1 MKRLNCWPLA
11 NSKYRNMA
19 INKRDY
25 YEVLGVTRSA
35 TDQDLKKS
43 YRRLAHQHHPDKN
56 QSDPEAEE
64 KFKEAAEAYAVLS
77 NPEQR
82 QRYDRFGHAGVSSS
96 AANAAWGAP
105 GFGGIED
112 ILGDLFGF
120 GDVFGAAGRTGSRR
134 SAAQRGAD
142 LRYDLEITLE
152 QAAVGMT
159 AQLRIPKMET
169 CESCSGSGALP
180 GTKPETCRTCQGAGQ
195 VRFQQGFFS
204 VSRTCSACRGAGQV
218 INSPCE
224 SCRGAGRVE
233 REKSIEVRI
242 PAGVETGSR
251 LRLQAEGESGM
262 LGGPAGDLYVV
273 IHVAEHEE
281 FERQGNNLY
290 ASVPV
295 TFAQAALG
303 AEISVKTLSGDQS
316 LKVPAGTQTGTVFRV
331 RGQGMPVLGGRGKG
345 DLFVSVSVITP
356 TTLTREQ
363 RKILEQLA
371 KIETQDLEDKKLVD
385 KVRDIFG

>member
-1 MKRLNCWPLA
+1 
-11 NSKYRNMA
+11 MA
-19 INKRDY
+19 VNKRDY
-25 YEVLGVTRSA
+25 YEVLGVDRGAS
-35 TDQDLKKS
+35 DQDLKKA
-43 YRRLAHQHHPDKN
+43 YRRLAHQFHPDKN

-64 KFKEAAEAYAVLS
+64 KFKEAAEAYAILS
-77 NPEQR
+77 NSDQR

-96 AANAAWGAP
+96 AANASWGAP

-120 GDVFGAAGRTGSRR
+120 GDVFGAGGRGSSRR
-134 SAAQRGAD
+134 SSSQRGAD

-152 QAAVGMT
+152 QAAEGLT
-159 AQLRIPKMET
+159 AQLRIPKLET
-169 CESCSGSGALP
+169 CETCTGSGAKP
-180 GTKPETCRTCQGAGQ
+180 GTKPEVCRTCQGAGQ

-204 VSRTCSACRGAGQV
+204 VSRTCSTCRGVGQV
-218 INSPCE
+218 ISSPCE
-224 SCRGAGRVE
+224 TCRGAGRVE
-233 REKSIEVRI
+233 HEKSIEVKI

-251 LRLQAEGESGM
+251 LRLQAEGESGTF
-262 LGGPAGDLYVV
+262 GGPPGDLYVV

-290 ASVPV
+290 SSVPI

-303 AEISVKTLSGDQS
+303 AEVQVKTLHGNES

-345 DLFVSVSVITP
+345 DMFVSVSVITP
-356 TTLTREQ
+356 TSLTREQ
-363 RKILEQLA
+363 RKLLEQLS
-371 KIETQDLEDKKLVD
+371 KIETEDLQDKRLVD

>member
-1 MKRLNCWPLA
+1 
-11 NSKYRNMA
+11 MA

-25 YEVLGVTRSA
+25 YEVLGVSRSV
-35 TDQDLKKS
+35 TEQDLKS
-43 YRRLAHQHHPDKN
+43 AYRRLAHQHHPDKN
-56 QSDPEAEE
+56 QGDPHSED

-77 NPEQR
+77 DPEQR
-82 QRYDRFGHAGVSSS
+82 KRYDRFGHAGVSS
-96 AANAAWGAP
+96 AASAAWGAP

-120 GDVFGAAGRTGSRR
+120 GDVFSGGGRAGARR
-134 SAAQRGAD
+134 SGAQRGAD

-159 AQLRIPKMET
+159 AQLRIPKLEACET
-169 CESCSGSGALP
+169 CSGAGSAP
-180 GTKPETCRTCQGAGQ
+180 GTQPEPCRTCEGAGQ

-204 VSRTCSACRGAGQV
+204 VSRTCSNCRGTGQV
-218 INSPCE
+218 ITSPCE
-224 SCRGAGRVE
+224 TCRGAGRVE
-233 REKSIEVRI
+233 AEKSIEVKI

-251 LRLQAEGESGM
+251 LRLQREGESGAY
-262 LGGPAGDLYVV
+262 GGPAGDLYVV

-303 AEISVKTLSGDQS
+303 AEINVKTLNGEQS

-331 RGQGMPVLGGRGKG
+331 RGQGMPVLGSRGRG
-345 DLFVSVSVITP
+345 DLFVAVSVVTP
-356 TTLTREQ
+356 RTLNREQ
-363 RKILEQLA
+363 RKLLEQLA

>member
-1 MKRLNCWPLA
+1 
-11 NSKYRNMA
+11 MA

-25 YEVLGVTRSA
+25 YEILGVTRSA
-35 TDQDLKKS
+35 TDQDLKS
-43 YRRLAHQHHPDKN
+43 AYRRLAHQHHPDKN
-56 QSDPEAEE
+56 QGDPHSED

-77 NPEQR
+77 DPEQR
-82 QRYDRFGHAGVSSS
+82 GRYDRFGHAGVSSG
-96 AANAAWGAP
+96 AGAAWGAP
-105 GFGGIED
+105 GFSNIED

-120 GDVFGAAGRTGSRR
+120 GDVFGAGARAGSRR
-134 SAAQRGAD
+134 SVAQRGAD

-159 AQLRIPKMET
+159 AQLRIPKLET
-169 CESCSGSGALP
+169 CETCNGSGAAP
-180 GTKPETCRTCQGAGQ
+180 GTRPETCRTCQGAGQ

-204 VSRTCSACRGAGQV
+204 VSRTCSNCRGAGQV

-224 SCRGAGRVE
+224 ACRGAGRVE
-233 REKSIEVRI
+233 REKLIEVRI

-251 LRLQAEGESGM
+251 LRLQSEGESGAY
-262 LGGPAGDLYVV
+262 GGPAGDLYVV
-273 IHVAEHEE
+273 IHVAEHEQ

-303 AEISVKTLSGDQS
+303 SEVQIKTLDNEQS

-331 RGQGMPVLGGRGKG
+331 RGKGMPVLGGRGRG
-345 DLFVSVSVITP
+345 DLFVAVSVVTP
-356 TTLTREQ
+356 RTLTREQ
-363 RKILEQLA
+363 RKLLEQLA
-371 KIETQDLEDKKLVD
+371 KIETPDLEDKKLVD